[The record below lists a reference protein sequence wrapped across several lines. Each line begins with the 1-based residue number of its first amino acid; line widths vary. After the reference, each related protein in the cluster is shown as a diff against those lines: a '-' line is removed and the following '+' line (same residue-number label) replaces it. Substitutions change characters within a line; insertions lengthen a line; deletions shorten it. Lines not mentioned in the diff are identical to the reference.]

1 MALFS
6 RVPGM
11 RVLAPSSAQ
20 ELQQMLHDA
29 IELVE
34 SGPVLIRYPR
44 GQSRS
49 VGEHEV
55 GEGLK
60 ARRLRTG
67 DGSVCVLAIGKLV
80 AGAEKAVDALAAGG
94 IDATLWDVRCCAPLD
109 PEMIADAASHG
120 AVVTVEDGVREG
132 GVGMS
137 IADLVEH
144 ACTRESL
151 PRVEVLGV
159 PTRFVPHAKPERI
172 LAQLGLDADGIAR
185 AVRSTLGR

>member
-1 MALFS
+1 
-6 RVPGM
+6 
-11 RVLAPSSAQ
+11 
-20 ELQQMLHDA
+20 MLHDA
-29 IELVE
+29 VDLVE

-60 ARRLRTG
+60 ARRVRTG
-67 DGSVCVLAIGKLV
+67 DGSICVLAIGKLV
-80 AGAEKAVDALAAGG
+80 AGAERAVETLAAEG

-109 PEMIADAASHG
+109 PEMIADAAAHG
-120 AVVTVEDGVREG
+120 AVLTMEDGVREG

-144 ACTRESL
+144 ACTREVR

-185 AVRSTLGR
+185 AIRSSLGR